1 MFTTSATTLQDA
13 RRQAGCR
20 KDQAGMSLIEVIVF
34 VVIVGV
40 ALAGVL
46 STLNLTTARSADPL
60 IRKQMLAIA
69 EGLMDEIQ
77 LRPFTFCKGSD
88 VRVALATSATVGGA
102 GCSVNVQGFGND
114 GEARANFTN
123 LTNYCGNAP
132 SNSITCSSRTLGT
145 ANDDASIVQDLS
157 GIGASPPG
165 YWATITLAADNGLG
179 PAGNKIASANP
190 ASGVDA
196 TALNAIRIT
205 VTVASTKTTEVI
217 TLNSYRT
224 RWAGNIP

>member
-13 RRQAGCR
+13 RRQAGRR

-46 STLNLTTARSADPL
+46 STLNLTTAKSADPL

-88 VRVALATSATVGGA
+88 TRVALATSATVGGA
-102 GCSVNVQGFGND
+102 GCAANVQGFGND
-114 GEARANFTN
+114 GETRANFTN
-123 LTNYCGNAP
+123 LTNYCGNTP
-132 SNSITCSSRTLGT
+132 SNSTACSSITLGT
-145 ANDDASIVQDLS
+145 ANDAASTVQDLS

-165 YWATITLAADNGLG
+165 YWATITLAADSGLG

-205 VTVASTKTTEVI
+205 VAVASTKTTEVI

-224 RWAGNIP
+224 RWAGNVP